1 MRAAVVN
8 SFSEP
13 LALEDRPVPE
23 PGSGQIRVRIETSGI
38 CHTDIHA
45 ARGDW
50 PVKPVLPLVPG
61 HEGVGIVDAVADG
74 VTRVAVGQRV
84 AIPWLG
90 GTDGTCEYC
99 VKGLETYCLNPTFT
113 GYLIDGGYREYS
125 IADADF
131 VGIVPADVDPLDAA
145 PLTCAGVT
153 TYKAVKAARVG
164 PSDVVGVIGIG
175 GLGHLG
181 LQYAGIAGG
190 FTVAIDVDDAKL
202 DLAKRLGADHVI
214 NAERQDV
221 VEEMHK
227 LGGADAIVSTAATPG
242 PLSAAFASLRPAG
255 RLVLVGLPA
264 ENVFPLPIFET
275 VLRGISVIGSLVG
288 TREDLAEVFE
298 LHAAGRTR
306 VELDTRRL
314 DQVNECFEDVLAGR
328 VPARLVFDLRG

>member
-13 LALEDRPVPE
+13 LAIEERPIPE
-23 PGSGQIRVRIETSGI
+23 PGPGQIRIRIETSGV

-50 PVKPVLPLVPG
+50 PVKPVMPLVPG
-61 HEGVGIVDAVADG
+61 HEGVGIVDALGEA
-74 VTRVAVGQRV
+74 VTRVSIGQRV
-84 AIPWLG
+84 AVPWLG
-90 GTDGTCEYC
+90 GADGTCEFC
-99 VKGLETYCLNPTFT
+99 VKGMETYCVSPTFT
-113 GYLIDGGYREYS
+113 GYTVDGGYREYS
-125 IADADF
+125 VANADF
-131 VGIVPADVDPLDAA
+131 VGIVPDSVDPLDAA

-153 TYKAVKAARVG
+153 TYKAVKTARVG
-164 PSDVVGVIGIG
+164 PSDVVGIVGIG

-181 LQYAGIAGG
+181 LQYAGIAGA

-202 DLAKRLGADHVI
+202 DLAKRLGAEHVI
-214 NAERQDV
+214 NAARQDV
-221 VEEMHK
+221 VQEMHA
-227 LGGADAIVSTAATPG
+227 LGGADAIVSTAATPA

-275 VLRGISVIGSLVG
+275 VLRGIHVIGSLVG

-306 VELDTRRL
+306 VELETRRL
-314 DQVNECFEDVLAGR
+314 EQVNECFDDVLAGR
-328 VPARLVFDLRG
+328 VTARLVLDLR